1 MKKEAVGAL
10 VSVPRGRWTRR
21 HVVMARQVGDGL
33 GGGYWPRPATTVRKH
48 GGESTKMT
56 KTHSDPNRVGW
67 ERRRSRTKM
76 GWLRPAISAFGAQ
89 AAMKTWPHPNA
100 RLRNEKCEF

>member
-33 GGGYWPRPATTVRKH
+33 GGGYWPRPATTMRKH
-48 GGESTKMT
+48 GGGGTK
-56 KTHSDPNRVGW
+56 KKKNHPDPKPGGRERGRSGKKISRV
-67 ERRRSRTKM
+67 RT
-76 GWLRPAISAFGAQ
+76 ATSAFGAQ
-89 AAMKTWPHPNA
+89 GAITKWAPKI
-100 RLRNEKCEF
+100 L